1 MPQSL
6 LNCGNES
13 TIPVNKTKDLGNER
27 GRTSLDTRYSDA
39 MRCDAL
45 RFDSIIR
52 FASLYHYWPTSKAR
66 QRRGT
71 NQTLGQRELATV
83 AHLHAHAHAHAASSK
98 LYIKHMSPVTSLHT
112 NEGERER
119 ERGGDGIRKGNGNGS
134 GSGNGSGGAGNQW
147 ATSRHAQGTNQYL
160 KQGAVRAPSRISYF
174 AYLS

>member
-1 MPQSL
+1 
-6 LNCGNES
+6 
-13 TIPVNKTKDLGNER
+13 
-27 GRTSLDTRYSDA
+27 
-39 MRCDAL
+39 MRCDAM

-119 ERGGDGIRKGNGNGS
+119 GSQEETGS
-134 GSGNGSGGAGNQW
+134 GKAVVMGVGVGEQAINEQLLDM
-147 ATSRHAQGTNQYL
+147 RRAQTNT
-160 KQGAVRAPSRISYF
+160 
-174 AYLS
+174 